1 MNDNASM
8 LYDSSAAVAALNHVD
23 GFEPKAFL
31 RQSLSEDGHAQG
43 VYLDVKFRKL
53 WFRLCHPEGK
63 IVKVYH
69 ALTEQVAICEA
80 RVYLSKDDPEDAYI
94 GSGTARR
101 LFKMDDP
108 FGESYVESA
117 ETAATGR
124 ALAEAGFGSQ
134 FADCDMTEP
143 ADASLADAPV
153 AIPQQTPQ
161 KPAVQPAAA
170 PKAAPAAVSKAAPA
184 PVANA
189 VPAAPAQK
197 PTVPSTVEDA
207 YAAMTLDSAKAT
219 PVDFGYNKGKT
230 LGQIA
235 IEKPS
240 SLVWYVDSYKGPNNQ
255 LRAAAKYLL
264 DKANAA
270 NG

>member
-1 MNDNASM
+1 MNDNAFM

-53 WFRLCHPEGK
+53 WFRLCHHEGK
-63 IVKVYH
+63 ISKSFL
-69 ALTEQVAICEA
+69 ALNEQVAICEA
-80 RVYLSKDDPEDAYI
+80 RVYLNKDDPEDQYV

-101 LFKMDDP
+101 FFKTDDP

-117 ETAATGR
+117 ETAAVGR

-134 FADCDMTEP
+134 FADCDIAEP

-153 AIPQQTPQ
+153 TIPQ
-161 KPAVQPAAA
+161 KAAA
-170 PKAAPAAVSKAAPA
+170 QPVSASKAAPA
-184 PVANA
+184 PNAPVPAPRPVVAA
-189 VPAAPAQK
+189 HAASAPKPAAPA
-197 PTVPSTVEDA
+197 TVEEA
-207 YAAMTLDSAKAT
+207 YAVMTLEAAKAT
-219 PVDFGYNKGKT
+219 LVEIGYNKGKT

-235 IEKPS
+235 IEKPKD
-240 SLVWYVDSYKGPNNQ
+240 LAWYVDAYKGPNNQ
-255 LRAAAKYLL
+255 LRAAAKFLL
-264 DKANAA
+264 DRAGAA

>member
-8 LYDSSAAVAALNHVD
+8 LYDRSAAVAALNHVD

-31 RQSLSEDGHAQG
+31 RQSVSDDGQSQG

-63 IVKVYH
+63 IAKVYH

-80 RVYLSKDDPEDAYI
+80 RVYLNKDDPEDQYV

-101 LFKMDDP
+101 FFKADEP

-117 ETAATGR
+117 ETAAVGR

-134 FADCDMTEP
+134 FADCDMAEP
-143 ADASLADAPV
+143 ADSSPADAPV
-153 AIPQQTPQ
+153 VIPQQRQ
-161 KPAVQPAAA
+161 GDPAPLPA
-170 PKAAPAAVSKAAPA
+170 PSAAPAAGTSPTQAPR
-184 PVANA
+184 
-189 VPAAPAQK
+189 PAAALPPAK
-197 PTVPSTVEDA
+197 PAAFTTVEDA
-207 YAAMTLDSAKAT
+207 YAAMTLACAKAT
-219 PVDFGYNKGKT
+219 TVDFGYNKGKT

-240 SLVWYVDSYKGPNNQ
+240 SLVWYVESYKGPNNQ
-255 LRAAAKYLL
+255 LRAAARFLL
-264 DKANAA
+264 DKAGTA
-270 NG
+270 GG